1 MIFIL
6 VHPTKRA
13 MSSPLHT
20 IRISLKMIKLI
31 KFTTLAHSKQT
42 LLPTANH
49 CWTYSRPR
57 NHTESTVCFKD
68 TLAETY
74 TKSQLYKIHFI
85 TQKCL
90 TLLSAAGKPPV
101 QTHCTTNYTPVI
113 QKHSSNFNTIERFT
127 QKSTNKSNSTQQ
139 IRNVRGNRYRVLK
152 LRSDQWCRNVQ
163 SLSKL

>member
-31 KFTTLAHSKQT
+31 KFTTLAHSKNT

-49 CWTYSRPR
+49 CWTYNRPR
-57 NHTESTVCFKD
+57 NHTESTVCSKN
-68 TLAETY
+68 TLAKTY
-74 TKSQLYKIHFI
+74 SKSQLYRIYCI

-90 TLLSAAGKPPV
+90 TAPRSRPLLTLQQTKKPHRTHCVFQEHPCWNLQQVTVIQNPSYNQETPHNALLSR
-101 QTHCTTNYTPVI
+101 QTTSTDSLYHELHPNN
-113 QKHSSNFNTIERFT
+113 SRT
-127 QKSTNKSNSTQQ
+127 Q
-139 IRNVRGNRYRVLK
+139 
-152 LRSDQWCRNVQ
+152 
-163 SLSKL
+163 